1 MAQQLIVE
9 GNDSIVI
16 ANLLRKRKLL
26 PPLGYSEPVKFRDE
40 FIKNAG
46 GFNKITKAV
55 EVALDNPAL
64 SNIGIIVD
72 ANEEGAAKR
81 LAFIRAKI
89 EEKIT
94 INQSITIGGGT
105 ILQSDGLSIG
115 IWIMPDNQNNG
126 YLEHFLASLITQGF
140 CSETS

>member
-46 GFNKITKAV
+46 GFNKIPKAV
-55 EVALDNPAL
+55 EEALDNPAL
-64 SNIGIIVD
+64 
-72 ANEEGAAKR
+72 K
-81 LAFIRAKI
+81 
-89 EEKIT
+89 
-94 INQSITIGGGT
+94 GT
-105 ILQSDGLSIG
+105 FVL
-115 IWIMPDNQNNG
+115 
-126 YLEHFLASLITQGF
+126 TQP
-140 CSETS
+140 